1 MNKQH
6 SSFDQMATTYTDSHD
21 STSQAPK
28 VVFLPFSESLLTRD
42 QRTTAAHTPCWL
54 RASRSTDTGLSDAN
68 YPVMD
73 DGQLVPYEAAR
84 MSMKVL
90 RDGQWQS
97 L

>member
-6 SSFDQMATTYTDSHD
+6 SSVDQMATTYTDCQD

-42 QRTTAAHTPCWL
+42 QRSAAVHTPCWL
-54 RASRSTDTGLSDAN
+54 RASSSKDTGLSDAN